1 MKRIGVLIPAI
12 AERMQHELLNGI
24 HRTASAAGYDVVV
37 LTTATSGLDYHIQ
50 SDMMEDEENLFTLL
64 DQIRIDGVLLASQYF
79 CKDALRSMIC
89 EKIRGAAIPC
99 VDLGGSELGFETVSI
114 PQDEA
119 FYALTTHVIERHHC
133 RNLLLAATAG
143 FGAADAGI
151 SAGG

>member
-89 EKIRGAAIPC
+89 VNFHANTAYYNIKTC
-99 VDLGGSELGFETVSI
+99 VLYIVKK
-114 PQDEA
+114 
-119 FYALTTHVIERHHC
+119 
-133 RNLLLAATAG
+133 N
-143 FGAADAGI
+143 
-151 SAGG
+151 

>member
-1 MKRIGVLIPAI
+1 
-12 AERMQHELLNGI
+12 
-24 HRTASAAGYDVVV
+24 
-37 LTTATSGLDYHIQ
+37 
-50 SDMMEDEENLFTLL
+50 
-64 DQIRIDGVLLASQYF
+64 
-79 CKDALRSMIC
+79 MIC